1 MPIGR
6 VSYPPERLA
15 KLADDAAKAQSIFS
29 LQDRM
34 GLVDD
39 TLALAKAGYCTVG
52 DALSLIDVLRDEKDC
67 KSCLGRNA
75 YSSTY
80 LLLVDVVW
88 KAIGNNLSTLLSVWY
103 EDPEIVSSVLQF
115 SRVSQSSTTCSW
127 RLA

>member
-6 VSYPPERLA
+6 VLYPPERLA

-103 EDPEIVSSVLQF
+103 EDPEIVSSVSQF